1 MKGQGKAPLWKEL
14 TAHVAAGYTGFHV
27 PGHKGSYGLEELSS
41 AWGPEILNYDLTE
54 LPGLDNLHAPEG
66 VIREAQELAAELY
79 GARCTFFLVGGT
91 SAGLIAALLAA
102 TRPGDKVILPRHAH
116 RSLLSAAIL
125 GDLKPVFYPAVVDP
139 VHSVVSGWDQ
149 DEALRIIDQHTDARA
164 LVLVH
169 PSYHG
174 LVGPA
179 AQLIQAAR
187 RAGLTVIADEAH
199 GPHFYLHSGF
209 PPGALRLGADAAV
222 QSTHKMLGSLTQ
234 SSWLHLGS
242 GRISPAR
249 VLEVLRWLESSSPSY
264 LLMASLDVARRRAA
278 LHGCQ
283 DWGRARQLAEK
294 LRAAIAG
301 IPAVKVMG
309 DPMPLPVVDY
319 DVCKIV
325 VDVGSLGLT
334 GPKAALYLNQKHK
347 IQLEMAELY
356 TLLFIVTP
364 ADDDKSILRAAA
376 ALLDLARRYQG
387 NTVSRAA
394 PVPPLPSLPVAVLS
408 PRAAAFARHDVLP
421 VDQAVDKIAAKA
433 VVPYPPGIPLLWPGE
448 QFSAETLEVIT
459 AYIRQGIP
467 VQGLTV
473 DANQGLNV
481 SIVGE

>member
-1 MKGQGKAPLWKEL
+1 M
-14 TAHVAAGYTGFHV
+14 
-27 PGHKGSYGLEELSS
+27 
-41 AWGPEILNYDLTE
+41 
-54 LPGLDNLHAPEG
+54 
-66 VIREAQELAAELY
+66 
-79 GARCTFFLVGGT
+79 
-91 SAGLIAALLAA
+91 
-102 TRPGDKVILPRHAH
+102 
-116 RSLLSAAIL
+116 
-125 GDLKPVFYPAVVDP
+125 
-139 VHSVVSGWDQ
+139 
-149 DEALRIIDQHTDARA
+149 
-164 LVLVH
+164 
-169 PSYHG
+169 
-174 LVGPA
+174 
-179 AQLIQAAR
+179 
-187 RAGLTVIADEAH
+187 
-199 GPHFYLHSGF
+199 
-209 PPGALRLGADAAV
+209 
-222 QSTHKMLGSLTQ
+222 
-234 SSWLHLGS
+234 
-242 GRISPAR
+242 
-249 VLEVLRWLESSSPSY
+249 
-264 LLMASLDVARRRAA
+264 
-278 LHGCQ
+278 
-283 DWGRARQLAEK
+283 AEK

-364 ADDDKSILRAAA
+364 ADDDKSIPEQAACW
-376 ALLDLARRYQG
+376 LARRYQG

-394 PVPPLPSLPVAVLS
+394 PCRRYHAAGGRFV